1 MNDAIIQKIKE
12 RRKRKCP
19 LQLKYD
25 INLKKNI
32 FKDKTINTSY
42 FIIKKLS
49 GYYYNNKKNNL
60 TAEND
65 YISKSKI
72 IKKNL
77 KKHNITPKKFEKK
90 IINGL
95 IFDGKSHVIS
105 LFKDL
110 LFWNDDVECF
120 KRIYKKKES
129 IYKIKKFEEF
139 YRLNYNSLKIF
150 PIFFHLGDCSKVLF
164 KYYQI
169 KYKLQKEIIK
179 EKKRRKNKILN
190 FLLDKKKEKFS
201 KIINIQSQSHCK
213 VTSLSLNLSK
223 ENLNDINKYNDIYS
237 MKKENNLSNKKITTR
252 NLEKNN
258 LSFSYDDDT
267 VKSILKNLTKN
278 FSQTNNNNNNI
289 LINNINN
296 LNNRNNNQHYKFN
309 NKEILKN
316 YFNENEKNYTNN
328 CFINT
333 ISNKKKRNNQKFVLK
348 VLSTNNSF
356 SKLPILTNTN
366 KKKEE
371 SVLKK
376 LKIPLNKKKNN
387 FCFTDRGNFLKE
399 KKTIKIINTNENIN
413 RYKLKFKTTNVSPV
427 RLNKN
432 VLIFP
437 YQKKKKN

>member
-1 MNDAIIQKIKE
+1 MNEAIIQKIKE

-65 YISKSKI
+65 YISNSKI
-72 IKKNL
+72 IKLNL
-77 KKHNITPKKFEKK
+77 KKHNITPQKFEKK

-129 IYKIKKFEEF
+129 LNKIKKFEEF

-223 ENLNDINKYNDIYS
+223 ENLNDINKYNEIYS

-296 LNNRNNNQHYKFN
+296 LNNRNNQHYKFN

-333 ISNKKKRNNQKFVLK
+333 ISSKKKRNNQKFVLK
-348 VLSTNNSF
+348 MLSTNNSF

-371 SVLKK
+371 NILKK
-376 LKIPLNKKKNN
+376 LKMPLNKKKNN

>member
-1 MNDAIIQKIKE
+1 MNEIIQKLKE
-12 RRKRKCP
+12 RRNKKTP
-19 LQLKYD
+19 LQLRYGFN
-25 INLKKNI
+25 IKKNNSKEKLI
-32 FKDKTINTSY
+32 INTSTLIMYKKYGY
-42 FIIKKLS
+42 FFK
-49 GYYYNNKKNNL
+49 NKKNL
-60 TAEND
+60 TVDNN

-72 IKKNL
+72 IQKNL
-77 KKHNITPKKFEKK
+77 KKYNTTPIKFEKK

-95 IFDGKSHVIS
+95 IFDGKSHIIS

-129 IYKIKKFEEF
+129 LNKIKKFEEF

-223 ENLNDINKYNDIYS
+223 ENLNDINKYNEIYS

-296 LNNRNNNQHYKFN
+296 LNNRNNQHYKFN

-371 SVLKK
+371 NILKK
-376 LKIPLNKKKNN
+376 LKMPLNKKKNN